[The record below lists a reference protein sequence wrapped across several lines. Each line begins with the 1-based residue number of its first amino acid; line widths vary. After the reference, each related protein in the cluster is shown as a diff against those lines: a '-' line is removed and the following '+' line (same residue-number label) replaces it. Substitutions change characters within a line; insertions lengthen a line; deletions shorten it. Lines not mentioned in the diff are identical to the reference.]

1 MTQSTLVTDVGVDNK
16 GFTTF
21 SLPDGILDLHK
32 TFECGQC
39 FRWNQLNDGSYK
51 GVIEDEL
58 VFIMDETNRQSY
70 NDGRRHYLTTWP
82 EDKLFWL
89 LDYLSVYD
97 DYTPLGKIEL
107 TDFERVVIKKGKGIR
122 ILNQDI
128 WEILIS
134 FIISQ
139 RNNIPKIKTS
149 IERLCMVAGTRLE
162 FSWPTKPNP
171 FEYYTFP
178 TDKQIIALGEQGLK
192 ECGLG
197 YRSEYVLE
205 AARIYSNNKDNFYL
219 MKSRNVPGDTVV
231 QNLMELKGVG
241 PKVANC
247 VALFGFKK
255 LDMFPIDVWIQRAI
269 DTYYNGS
276 IDTSKFGNLSGLMQ
290 QYMFYFMR

>member
-51 GVIEDEL
+51 GVIEDKL

-97 DYTPLGKIEL
+97 DYTPLEKIEL
-107 TDFERVVIKKGKGIR
+107 TDFERVAIKKGKGIR

-128 WEILIS
+128 WETLIS

-149 IERLCMVAGTRLE
+149 IERLCIAAGTRLE
-162 FSWPTKPNP
+162 FSWLTKPNP

-231 QNLMELKGVG
+231 KNLMELKGVG

>member
-1 MTQSTLVTDVGVDNK
+1 MTQSTLVTDVGVDNR

-51 GVIEDEL
+51 GVIEDKL

-97 DYTPLGKIEL
+97 NYTLLEKIEL
-107 TDFERVVIKKGKGIR
+107 TDFERVAVKKGKGIR

-128 WEILIS
+128 WETLIS

-149 IERLCMVAGTRLE
+149 IERLCMAAGTRLE

-178 TDKQIIALGEQGLK
+178 TDKQIIALGGQGLK

-276 IDTSKFGNLSGLMQ
+276 IDTSKFGDLSGLMQ